1 MRLATLLVAF
11 LSFVGIAAAQ
21 GRSGSYSLGGFG
33 SVIHPGIGHTPT
45 TPPGGINGPYFFT
58 NGFNGRPVAPAPR
71 VTAHPQHGRT
81 VIVPYPVYY
90 GGYANPYAYG
100 GGYYDSSTYAGDQ
113 GDQGAGVVSS
123 GVPSVVINQN
133 FVPQAANPQIR
144 DYNWNDNSNGDQSGF
159 RMYQAPSGP
168 QPTAQQPGDQPTLYL
183 IAFKDHS
190 IVQALGYWMEG
201 STLHY
206 VSAEHT
212 LNQASLDMIDRDMSM
227 RLNSERGVEFRLP
240 QTK

>member
-1 MRLATLLVAF
+1 MRFASFVVAF
-11 LSFVGIAAAQ
+11 FGVLGVAAAQ

-33 SVIHPGIGHTPT
+33 SVIHPGLGHTPT
-45 TPPGGINGPYFFT
+45 TPPGGINGPYFYS
-58 NGFNGRPVAPAPR
+58 NGFAGRPVAPAPR
-71 VTAHPQHGRT
+71 AAVHPQHGRT
-81 VIVPYPVYY
+81 VIVPYPVFY
-90 GGYANPYAYG
+90 GGYSYPY
-100 GGYYDSSTYAGDQ
+100 GYSSGYNDSSYAGPPDQ
-113 GDQGAGVVSS
+113 GEGVVSNA
-123 GVPSVVINQN
+123 VPSVVINQN
-133 FVPQAANPQIR
+133 FVPQSANPQVR

-168 QPTAQQPGDQPTLYL
+168 QTAAQQPSDQPTLYL

-201 STLHY
+201 NTLHY

-212 LNQASLDMIDRDMSM
+212 LNQASLDMIDHDMSI

-240 QTK
+240 QVK

>member
-1 MRLATLLVAF
+1 MRFAAFLVA
-11 LSFVGIAAAQ
+11 LIGIAGIARAQ

-33 SVIHPGIGHTPT
+33 SVIHPGLGHTPT
-45 TPPGGINGPYFFT
+45 TPPGGINGPYFYS
-58 NGFNGRPVAPAPR
+58 NGFAGRPVGAAPR
-71 VTAHPQHGRT
+71 AAAHPQHGRT
-81 VIVPYPVYY
+81 VVVPYPVYY
-90 GGYANPYAYG
+90 GYSYPNGYAS
-100 GGYYDSSTYAGDQ
+100 GYYDSSVYAGDA
-113 GDQGAGVVSS
+113 GDPGNVVNSS

-133 FVPQAANPQIR
+133 FVPQTANPQVR
-144 DYNWNDNSNGDQSGF
+144 EYNWNDNSNGDSSGF
-159 RMYQAPSGP
+159 RMYQAPVGS
-168 QPTAQQPGDQPTLYL
+168 QPAARQPSDQPTLYL

-212 LNQASLDMIDRDMSM
+212 LNQASLDMIDHDMSM
-227 RLNSERGVEFRLP
+227 RLNSERGVEFRIP